1 MFVIST
7 FRRLEQ
13 KDHKFEASLGCI
25 VGHSLKI
32 KLTGK
37 QRMKER
43 KKNKGRK
50 RMRRG
55 GEERGKGREREHP
68 FAC

>member
-7 FRRLEQ
+7 FRGLEQ

-25 VGHSLKI
+25 AGHSLKI

-55 GEERGKGREREHP
+55 EEERGKGRGREHP